1 LKGEKF
7 SFLSRIS
14 SNVMRSS
21 LVTWIGK
28 RQEGAGTALWC
39 VLFAVGFCFALLA
52 AQASCSQRRVEET
65 VTVDAGRLSSPV
77 ANAQPVAVAP
87 QLPDRDA
94 DIEQAGDHV
103 AEAITRLKRRQSAA
117 ALTALAQAE
126 SALGRALRA
135 ESRDENELE
144 AVRETL
150 KGLETAERS
159 IQRGALTEAATQL
172 VALNRKVDAIGTRP
186 RVNAN
191 LRP

>member
-1 LKGEKF
+1 MKRE
-7 SFLSRIS
+7 RV
-14 SNVMRSS
+14 N
-21 LVTWIGK
+21 TIGQ
-28 RQEGAGTALWC
+28 RQGSACAALWC
-39 VLFAVGFCFALLA
+39 GLLMASFGLALLA
-52 AQASCSQRRVEET
+52 AQSSCSQRRVEET
-65 VTVDAGRLSSPV
+65 VTVDAGRLSSLV
-77 ANAQPVAVAP
+77 ANAQPVAVDP

-94 DIEQAGDHV
+94 DIEGAGDHV

-126 SALGRALRA
+126 SALNRALRT
-135 ESRDENELE
+135 ESRTEDERE

-150 KGLETAERS
+150 KGLDTTERN

-191 LRP
+191 ARP

>member
-1 LKGEKF
+1 
-7 SFLSRIS
+7 
-14 SNVMRSS
+14 MRSS
-21 LVTWIGK
+21 SVNTIGK
-28 RQEGAGTALWC
+28 HKGSARAALWC
-39 VLFAVGFCFALLA
+39 GLFIITSCFAFLA
-52 AQASCSQRRVEET
+52 AQSSCSQRRVEET
-65 VTVDAGRLSSPV
+65 VTVDAGRLSSLV
-77 ANAQPVAVAP
+77 ANAQPVALAP
-87 QLPDRDA
+87 QLPNRDA

-135 ESRDENELE
+135 ESRDEDERE

-150 KGLETAERS
+150 KGLETAEHT

-186 RVNAN
+186 KANAN
-191 LRP
+191 LQP